1 MQLRG
6 EELLQPAISRRKL
19 LHQRRIE
26 KLLVTNAEGR
36 LTGLLTLKDTEQ
48 AVVNPTACK
57 DSLGRL
63 RVAAASTVGDA
74 GFERTQA
81 LVDAGVDMVVIDTAH
96 GHSAGVAKAVE
107 RAKSLSNEVQVV
119 AGNVATAEATRA
131 LIGAGASLASPGG
144 PWRSPGVGSETY
156 VPGGTCGDALR
167 RIFARSAGEA
177 TNISENAGASVA
189 ATSGASATCPFSRPA
204 FGDPPPLVGVCKT
217 EDASRARSVRALRI
231 FASAAGEADIMSV
244 NADGG
249 GIARAGTA
257 RRRLRRA
264 PRRDETRIRLIG
276 AITCY
281 FSRQRVSVAGAPR
294 HRPEKASAAPAT
306 HRRTR
311 VAASLAHAPAPP
323 SRRRAFSRPR
333 LGPRRH
339 AP

>member
-1 MQLRG
+1 MRAEAASDGVGAAAAELGELRG
-6 EELLQPAISRRKL
+6 ACGE
-19 LHQRRIE
+19 H
-26 KLLVTNAEGR
+26 
-36 LTGLLTLKDTEQ
+36 
-48 AVVNPTACK
+48 VVEARG
-57 DSLGRL
+57 S
-63 RVAAASTVGDA
+63 AAAAAAEEEEEEEARARGSASCSGARGTR
-74 GFERTQA
+74 RTCRRSA
-81 LVDAGVDMVVIDTAH
+81 TG
-96 GHSAGVAKAVE
+96 SAGVT
-107 RAKSLSNEVQVV
+107 RARGRRRRAPRAPLGASR
-119 AGNVATAEATRA
+119 ATRIFWRSA
-131 LIGAGASLASPGG
+131 GEPPNISAKDAAGGAGSSLASPGG

-311 VAASLAHAPAPP
+311 VAASLAHAPTPP